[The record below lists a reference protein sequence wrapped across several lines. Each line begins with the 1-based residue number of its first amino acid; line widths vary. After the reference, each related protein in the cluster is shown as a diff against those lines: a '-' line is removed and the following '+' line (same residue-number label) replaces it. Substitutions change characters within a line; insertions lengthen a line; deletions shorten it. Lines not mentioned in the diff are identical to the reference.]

1 MCSVTCP
8 LRFAEEGGDILAPVA
23 LNFTAFLERYL
34 SADSSRAM
42 KVLTEVDLALQQLA
56 SAYPWMRI
64 LDDLF
69 NASRCNAGVSWRPY
83 DEDDGGKDVKTDAV
97 SKPAAKVNGSE
108 LAVWSSRPDVGTRLD
123 RFDSFTRTG
132 SQFLTSIFTTFRGL
146 GKRH

>member
-1 MCSVTCP
+1 M
-8 LRFAEEGGDILAPVA
+8 R
-23 LNFTAFLERYL
+23 
-34 SADSSRAM
+34 
-42 KVLTEVDLALQQLA
+42 VLTEVDLALQQLA

-64 LDDLF
+64 LDDLL
-69 NASRCNAGVSWRPY
+69 NASRCNADVSRRP
-83 DEDDGGKDVKTDAV
+83 DDDIDGKDVKTDAV
-97 SKPAAKVNGSE
+97 SKPAAKVTGSE